1 MALEEITELAGLAA
15 AWQFYDSEQVD
26 SRCATLVLC
35 RGAAKSG
42 RRGAAKSGHR
52 GAGSNPRLTQ
62 PAGRAE
68 AAQSIAADKAAENGN
83 PRAPTES
90 IRGLQHLECS

>member
-42 RRGAAKSGHR
+42 RRGA
-52 GAGSNPRLTQ
+52 GSNPRLTQ

-90 IRGLQHLECS
+90 IRGLQRLECS